1 MDERQK
7 IIFSAVTYMDEAL
20 LMEKEKDEKKNAIE
34 VNDFMDRIVNY
45 FFVKYPQSQK
55 VLPLYLKMK
64 ELMMYGLFG
73 LGTFLIAI
81 FTYMLFTETLK
92 MNVLIGN
99 ALSWIL
105 ATGFAFLTNRKWVF
119 PVHEHGYM
127 AFFKQLV
134 SFTGGRLLTLGI
146 EEVMLGVLVQ
156 WLQLP
161 NMPIKLVA
169 QFIVISLNYFFS
181 KALVFNKKK
190 ALPQNKEKRIQDNE
204 SC

>member
-1 MDERQK
+1 MDEVL
-7 IIFSAVTYMDEAL
+7 F
-20 LMEKEKDEKKNAIE
+20 MEKEKDEKKNAIE

-45 FFVKYPQSQK
+45 FFVKYPKSQV

-81 FTYMLFTETLK
+81 FSYMLFTENRK

-99 ALSWIL
+99 ALSWML
-105 ATGFAFLTNRKWVF
+105 ATTFAFLTNRKWVF
-119 PVHEHGYM
+119 PIHEHGFA
-127 AFFKQLV
+127 AFTKQFV
-134 SFTGGRLLTLGI
+134 SFTAGRLLTLGI

-156 WLQLP
+156 WLGLP
-161 NMPIKLVA
+161 NMPIKFVA
-169 QFIVISLNYFFS
+169 QFVVISLNYFFS

-190 ALPQNKEKRIQDNE
+190 ALPENKEKRLQSE
-204 SC
+204 KSV